1 MSNVKTR
8 EIKTKFSIE
17 GEKQLKSALQEN
29 AAQAKELKSE
39 MALLDAKF
47 ADATDSEEYLAEKA
61 EILAKQI
68 ETAEDKVNLYE
79 DALGKAV
86 KRQQEIAEAIEES
99 RRVIEQQERVLEE
112 ARREYGDASEQAQK
126 LNAELEYS
134 RKVLSN
140 QEAQLSKANKSVSDY
155 RTSTNYAQAAVEKLS
170 KAQEDNADEA
180 RGFKDSVDE
189 ITDALGVDLP
199 GGAQQALGA
208 IDSIGKGMDAAS
220 VGILAAVGVIV
231 SAMKAFVDMAD
242 ETAEKVHEITEISR
256 QFGLDPEVVQQYQY
270 AAEVLGI
277 SLDSVLDA
285 QKRVVEIQ
293 GEVIDGTEEYTKI
306 MKDLGVSIRDSNGQL
321 KDSETLMFEVFHA
334 LGKMRNEQE
343 RAVTA
348 SKLFGD
354 QFVQLTPI
362 INDGAKSFREYMN
375 EAERTG
381 YVLSNEGVRATEE
394 YTQAQK
400 RLELQT
406 EGTKKQLTSFYSDF
420 GSWAADSTR
429 VMRSVVAE
437 LLAVKN
443 AASEAFD
450 WKSLFKLPDLS
461 AYKNVFTGGSGSG
474 YAAGTPSAAGGV
486 ATVGEYGPERVYL
499 PKGAQVMNARDTAA
513 TAGGRVVNITVNAN
527 VPDLATLQQIIDFYE
542 NYEITKQMG

>member
-17 GEKQLKSALQEN
+17 GEKQLKSALSEN

-61 EILAKQI
+61 EILAKQVQ
-68 ETAEDKVNLYE
+68 TAEDKVSLYQE
-79 DALGKAV
+79 ALDKATKQQKAIADAV
-86 KRQQEIAEAIEES
+86 EAS
-99 RRVIEQQERVLEE
+99 RKVIEQQEAALEE
-112 ARREYGDASEQAQK
+112 ARKEFGAASEQAQK
-126 LNAELEYS
+126 LNEELEYS
-134 RKVLSN
+134 KRVLAN
-140 QEAQLSKANKSVSDY
+140 QENELSKANKSVSNY
-155 RTSTNYAQAAVEKLS
+155 KTSTNYAQTAVEKLT
-170 KAQEDNADEA
+170 KAQEDNEEEA
-180 RGFKDSVDE
+180 RSLKESVDE

-199 GGAQQALGA
+199 AGAQQALGA
-208 IDSIGKGMDAAS
+208 IDSIASGMDGAS
-220 VGILAAVGVIV
+220 VGILAAVGVIIT
-231 SAMKAFVDMAD
+231 AMKGFIDMAE

-270 AAEVLGI
+270 AAEVLGV
-277 SLDSVLDA
+277 SLDTILDA

-306 MKDLGVSIRDSNGQL
+306 MRQLDVSIYDTNGKL
-321 KDSETLMFEVFHA
+321 KDAQTLMFDVFEE
-334 LGKMRNEQE
+334 LGKMRNAQE
-343 RAVTA
+343 RAVIS

-354 QFVQLTPI
+354 QFTQLTPI
-362 INDGAKSFREYMN
+362 LDDGAASFRAFMD

-381 YVLSNEGVRATEE
+381 YVLSSEGVRSTEE

-420 GSWAADSTR
+420 GRWSADGTRALRSLVNELFSVKDAAED
-429 VMRSVVAE
+429 A
-437 LLAVKN
+437 L
-443 AASEAFD
+443 D
-450 WKSLFKLPDLS
+450 WKSLFKMPDLS
-461 AYKNVFTGGSGSG
+461 AYKNLFSGSGRG

-486 ATVGEYGPERVYL
+486 ATVGEYGPERVIL
-499 PKGAQVMNARDTAA
+499 PKGAQVMNARDTAVA
-513 TAGGRVVNITVNAN
+513 AGGRVVNITVNAN
-527 VPDLATLQQIIDFYE
+527 VANLEELQRIVDFYE
-542 NYEITKQMG
+542 NYELTKRMG